1 MGHME
6 RLSKTAATRISAKM
20 AANLGIRAENLAG
33 RTLSVRAAR
42 ARPHTQSCGWSLLGL
57 LPILQRLW
65 PCLNPFQIGVDAV
78 SPRRRAGLLRGCF
91 LPPGLLL
98 SATFLALA
106 LALALLL

>member
-1 MGHME
+1 M
-6 RLSKTAATRISAKM
+6 RL
-20 AANLGIRAENLAG
+20 G
-33 RTLSVRAAR
+33 
-42 ARPHTQSCGWSLLGL
+42 LLGL
-57 LPILQRLW
+57 LPILQRLR

-78 SPRRRAGLLRGCF
+78 SPRRRAGLLRGGF

>member
-1 MGHME
+1 ME
-6 RLSKTAATRISAKM
+6 RLSKTAATRISAEM
-20 AANLGIRAENLAG
+20 AGNQGVRAENLAG
-33 RTLSVRAAR
+33 RALSVRAAR
-42 ARPHTQSCGWSLLGL
+42 ARPHTLSCGWGLFGL

-78 SPRRRAGLLRGCF
+78 SPRRSSSLLRGGF
-91 LPPGLLL
+91 RPAGLLL

>member
-1 MGHME
+1 MAHMG
-6 RLSKTAATRISAKM
+6 RLSKTTATRFPAEM
-20 AANLGIRAENLAG
+20 AGNLGIRAENLAG
-33 RTLSVRAAR
+33 RALSVRAGACAVAHSIVR
-42 ARPHTQSCGWSLLGL
+42 LGLLGL
-57 LPILQRLW
+57 LPVLQRLR

-78 SPRRRAGLLRGCF
+78 GPRRRVGLLRGQF